1 MSQEHDVAAL
11 IQQATRNI
19 DALEQYV
26 EASGRGAEPV
36 SALRERL
43 ERLKTAYTQ
52 ETDALT
58 RYALS
63 HAIERR
69 RGGERRRTG

>member
-1 MSQEHDVAAL
+1 MSQEHELAAL
-11 IQQATRNI
+11 IQQATRNL

-26 EASGRGAEPV
+26 EASGSEPV

-43 ERLKTAYTQ
+43 ARLRTAYTK

-69 RGGERRRTG
+69 RSGERRRTG